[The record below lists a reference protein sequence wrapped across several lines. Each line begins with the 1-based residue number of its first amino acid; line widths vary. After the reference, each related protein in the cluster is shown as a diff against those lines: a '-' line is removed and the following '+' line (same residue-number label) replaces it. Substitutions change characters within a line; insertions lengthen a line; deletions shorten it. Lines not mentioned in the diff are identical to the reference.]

1 MRRLGIDDGF
11 ERIVRELFFPDARGQ
26 FFHLGGWMPVHSLQD
41 VDQTGVGMN
50 ALHPAG
56 HQQAP
61 DDADMFS
68 TQLCWLVHF
77 LLRCFERAQNMLR
90 IRFDHS

>member
-1 MRRLGIDDGF
+1 M
-11 ERIVRELFFPDARGQ
+11 
-26 FFHLGGWMPVHSLQD
+26 FHLGGWMAVHSLQD
-41 VDQTGVGMN
+41 VDQIGVGMN

-68 TQLCWLVHF
+68 TQLLAGPF
-77 LLRCFERAQNMLR
+77 SSTLLRARAEHVADPL
-90 IRFDHS
+90 